1 MLIKNQEI
9 ELRIDSLNSE
19 GQGVGRVEEG
29 FVVFCQDA
37 LPGDVVMAER
47 EKMFI
52 ILKGCVCA

>member
-37 LPGDVVMAER
+37 FPVDVVMAEIWR
-47 EKMFI
+47 
-52 ILKGCVCA
+52 LKN